1 MIGIHKPMMRY
12 ILIINGPLTTED
24 SLQIT
29 LNFFDYLNDQYIVQI
44 MNSKTRYCSNN
55 ERYTLKTLVLATSRL
70 IIY

>member
-1 MIGIHKPMMRY
+1 MFVIC
-12 ILIINGPLTTED
+12 ED
-24 SLQIT
+24 NASLKVFKQIT